1 MDKNVNIKYTRMILK
16 RILLIIAINGLF
28 SFAGFSQ
35 GNSFNV
41 KKYGAVGDGI
51 TLDTKSIN
59 KAIAACV
66 NAGGG
71 TVYFPAGTFVTGSF
85 RIYSNVH
92 LYLDAGAVILA
103 SKDEN
108 DYFLQKDY
116 GFSGSGTGEKIGII
130 FAHNADNISITGEGI
145 IDGRG
150 ASFMYMDSIQH
161 GTDFEKK
168 FTRQGNEYMN
178 AKYGIKDSPVL
189 WKDAYHQP
197 GTELIFSSCKKV
209 TLSGITIRNAGNWSM
224 SFLRC
229 DDAKVLGISIKNI
242 MSIPNSD
249 GIDSY
254 DSKNILISNCD
265 IRAGDDAIAL
275 ISSNN
280 VSVTNCTLTS
290 RSSGIRI
297 GYNVFN
303 DASSGNLLFN
313 NIRIYGANRGIG
325 IFQRRKGNMENM
337 IFSNMIIDTRLYTGQ
352 WWGHGEP
359 IHISAVAGLGS
370 DSVGEIKNIQ
380 FNNIIATGEEGI
392 VVYGSKESILKN
404 ISFNNVQM
412 TLKKGELTNSYGGN
426 FDLRPTNDVRL
437 GIFKHDIP
445 ALYATHFDGLT
456 IRDFQ
461 VSTDG
466 TLPDFFTYAVQCD
479 DFTNL
484 TINGVTGSSP
494 DKKLPLIDIEN
505 GSNAII
511 QNINDP
517 KQIIYKNILNYKSIS
532 KNQHKR

>member
-1 MDKNVNIKYTRMILK
+1 MLLK
-16 RILLIIAINGLF
+16 RIILIVVTDVLF
-28 SFAGFSQ
+28 SFMGFSQ

-41 KKYGAVGDGI
+41 KTYGAVGDGI

-59 KAIAACV
+59 KAINACV

-85 RIYSNVH
+85 RIFSNVH
-92 LYLDAGAVILA
+92 LYLAAGSVILA
-103 SKDEN
+103 SKDEK
-108 DYFLQKDY
+108 DFFLQKDY
-116 GFSGSGTGEKIGII
+116 GFSGSGTGERIGIV
-130 FAHNADNISITGEGI
+130 FAHDAENISITGEGV

-150 ASFMYMDSIQH
+150 ANFMYMDSIKPHYDMH
-161 GTDFEKK
+161 GTDFKK
-168 FTRQGNEYMN
+168 RYTRQGEDYLNV
-178 AKYGIKDSPVL
+178 KYGVKMNPVL
-189 WKDAYHQP
+189 WKDTYHQP

-209 TLSGITIRNAGNWSM
+209 TITGITIRNAGNWSM
-224 SFLRC
+224 SFLKC

-254 DSKNILISNCD
+254 DSKNVLISNCD

-303 DASSGNLLFN
+303 DAPSGNLLFN

-325 IFQRRKGNMENM
+325 IFQRRKGNMENI

-359 IHISAVAGLGS
+359 IHISALPGIGS

-392 VVYGSKESILKN
+392 VIYGSKESVLKN
-404 ISFNNVQM
+404 ISFNNVQL
-412 TLKKGELTNSYGGN
+412 TLKKGGLTNSYGGN
-426 FDLRPTNDVRL
+426 FDLRPTNDIRL

-445 ALYATHFDGLT
+445 ALYATNVDGLK
-456 IRDFQ
+456 IKDLQ
-461 VSTDG
+461 VETEG
-466 TLPDFFTYAVQCD
+466 KLPAFFTYAIQCE
-479 DFTNL
+479 DFANL
-484 TINGVTGSSP
+484 TINGVTGYSP
-494 DKKLPLIDIEN
+494 DKKLPMIDIEN
-505 GSNAII
+505 GKNAII
-511 QNINDP
+511 QNVNDL
-517 KQIIYKNILNYKSIS
+517 KRLIHKNVLCYQLK
-532 KNQHKR
+532 

>member
-1 MDKNVNIKYTRMILK
+1 MK
-16 RILLIIAINGLF
+16 RTMLVFCLSSFLF
-28 SFAGFSQ
+28 FTGYSQ
-35 GNSFNV
+35 ENSFNV
-41 KKYGAVGDGI
+41 KAYGAAGDGI

-59 KAIAACV
+59 KAITACV

-71 TVYFPAGTFVTGSF
+71 TVYFPAGIFVTGSF

-92 LYLDAGAVILA
+92 LYLDAGSVILA
-103 SKDEN
+103 SKDEK

-116 GFSGSGTGEKIGII
+116 GFSDSGTGEKTGII
-130 FAHNADNISITGEGI
+130 FAHNAENISITGQGV

-150 ASFMYMDSIQH
+150 VSFMYMDSIQH
-161 GTDFEKK
+161 GTDFDKK

-178 AKYGIKDSPVL
+178 AKYGIQDSPVL
-189 WKDAYHQP
+189 WKDVYHQP

-229 DDAKVLGISIKNI
+229 DDAKVLGISIMNI

-265 IRAGDDAIAL
+265 IQAGDDAIAL

-297 GYNVFN
+297 GYNGYN
-303 DASSGNLLFN
+303 DASSGNLLFD
-313 NIRIYGANRGIG
+313 NIRIYGSNRGIG
-325 IFQRRKGNMENM
+325 IFQRHKGNMENM

-359 IHISAVAGLGS
+359 IHISTLPGIGS

-392 VVYGSKESILKN
+392 VIYGSKESVLKN

-426 FDLRPTNDVRL
+426 FDLRPTNDIRL

-445 ALYATHFDGLT
+445 ALYATHVDGLK
-456 IRDFQ
+456 IKDFQ
-461 VSTDG
+461 VETEG
-466 TLPDFFTYAVQCD
+466 TLPDFFTYAIQCE
-479 DFTNL
+479 DFANL
-484 TINGVTGSSP
+484 AINGVTGYSP

-505 GSNAII
+505 GKNAMI
-511 QNINDP
+511 QNINDSNRL
-517 KQIIYKNILNYKSIS
+517 IHKNVVGYQLK
-532 KNQHKR
+532 